1 MGPLYWKFNN
11 TLISDEEY
19 VNNVKSKIPEFY
31 RESRVLQDPVSRWEF
46 LKYRMR
52 QYSMKVAK
60 QKAHDRKSKRLNLE
74 KKVKCLELQIS
85 SKSSDELLQE
95 YNKCKNDLD
104 TIYDYITEG
113 IILHS
118 KVNWYEHGEKSS
130 RYFLNLEKR
139 NKARSFI
146 KKVFISNETIST
158 DPDEILSAVRTFYS
172 ELYKKQSTKIEND
185 CLSYL
190 ASFKLPRLTEN
201 ETVLCEGK
209 LTK

>member
-74 KKVKCLELQIS
+74 KKVKCLELPIS

-104 TIYDYITEG
+104 TIYDYITDR

-139 NKARSFI
+139 NKARSFL
-146 KKVFISNETIST
+146 KKFLFQT
-158 DPDEILSAVRTFYS
+158 R
-172 ELYKKQSTKIEND
+172 Q
-185 CLSYL
+185 
-190 ASFKLPRLTEN
+190 
-201 ETVLCEGK
+201 
-209 LTK
+209 